1 MQFLDVAAVAVLLGA
16 APQGENRIREA
27 MVLDDTAAKLRA
39 ELVAIHDKWYRAFDV
54 GDGATMDALE
64 VDDLVLVMP
73 DGSIWAKPGPR
84 AGKQPKRHVQPQRS
98 LGDVTVRQ
106 FGDTAILT
114 GMLTSRTP
122 GETDKAGTTVV
133 FVRRGGRWLIAST
146 QWTAAAGG

>member
-16 APQGENRIREA
+16 APQGQNRIREA

-39 ELVAIHDKWYRAFDV
+39 ELVAIHDRWYRAFDV

-122 GETDKAGTTVV
+122 GETDMAGTTVV

>member
-1 MQFLDVAAVAVLLGA
+1 MRFLGVAVVAALLGA
-16 APQGENRIREA
+16 APHRQDRIREA
-27 MVLDDTAAKLRA
+27 MVLDDTTAKLRA

-84 AGKQPKRHVQPQRS
+84 AGKQPKRRVQPQRS
-98 LGDVTVRQ
+98 LGDVTIRQ

-114 GMLTSRTP
+114 GILTSRTP

-146 QWTAAAGG
+146 QWTAAGA

>member
-39 ELVAIHDKWYRAFDV
+39 ELVAIHDRWYRAFDV

>member
-1 MQFLDVAAVAVLLGA
+1 MSFLGVAAVAVLLGA
-16 APQGENRIREA
+16 APQEQNRIREA

-54 GDGATMDALE
+54 GDGPTMDVLE
-64 VDDLVLVMP
+64 VDNLVLVMP

-84 AGKQPKRHVQPQRS
+84 AEKQPKRHVQPQRS

-122 GETDKAGTTVV
+122 GETDRAGTTVV

-146 QWTAAAGG
+146 QWTAAAGA

>member
-16 APQGENRIREA
+16 APQRQNRIREA

-39 ELVAIHDKWYRAFDV
+39 ELVAIHDRWYRAFDV

-84 AGKQPKRHVQPQRS
+84 AGKQ
-98 LGDVTVRQ
+98 
-106 FGDTAILT
+106 
-114 GMLTSRTP
+114 RT
-122 GETDKAGTTVV
+122 
-133 FVRRGGRWLIAST
+133 RRGRPWSSSAE
-146 QWTAAAGG
+146 AADG

>member
-73 DGSIWAKPGPR
+73 DGSIWAKPGPP

-146 QWTAAAGG
+146 QWTAAVGG

>member
-1 MQFLDVAAVAVLLGA
+1 MSFLGVAAVAVLLGA
-16 APQGENRIREA
+16 APQEQNRIREA

-54 GDGATMDALE
+54 GDGATMDVLE
-64 VDDLVLVMP
+64 VDNLVVVMP

-122 GETDKAGTTVV
+122 GETDRAGTTVV

-146 QWTAAAGG
+146 QWTAAAGA

>member
-146 QWTAAAGG
+146 QWTAAVGG

>member
-16 APQGENRIREA
+16 APQGQNRIREA

-39 ELVAIHDKWYRAFDV
+39 ELVAIHDRWYRAFDV

-122 GETDKAGTTVV
+122 GETDKAGTTVI

-146 QWTAAAGG
+146 QWTAASGG

>member
-1 MQFLDVAAVAVLLGA
+1 MLFLGVAVVAVLLA
-16 APQGENRIREA
+16 AQEQNRVRDA
-27 MVLDDTAAKLRA
+27 MVLDDTAAKLRV
-39 ELVAIHDKWYRAFDV
+39 ELLAIHEKWYRAFDV

-64 VDDLVLVMP
+64 VADLVLVMP

-84 AGKQPKRHVQPQRS
+84 AGKQPKRHAQPQRT

>member
-146 QWTAAAGG
+146 QWTASAGG

>member
-146 QWTAAAGG
+146 QWTVAAGG

>member
-73 DGSIWAKPGPR
+73 DGSIWAKPGSR

>member
-16 APQGENRIREA
+16 APQGQNRIREA

-64 VDDLVLVMP
+64 VDELVLVMP
-73 DGSIWAKPGPR
+73 DGSIWAKGGPR

-98 LGDVTVRQ
+98 LGDVAVRQ